1 MKTILKQLSMGILF
15 AGILAVVL
23 PDACYAQASEV
34 RPVVNCITF
43 VPSGGGFELGVYF
56 GYVSTFTSQV
66 TFDVGVQ
73 NFFSPGVLFRNQPT
87 VFDPGVHD
95 KVFFTHFFVSASQP
109 QITWSVNGLTAT
121 GRDDTSLLCD
131 LPHYAGD
138 WSPTG
143 SPFGPYHPGDLVR
156 HNGFLWALPLTSD
169 GTGEPGVSQQW
180 NIWPGAVPGP
190 QGPPGPQ
197 GAQGATGATGSTGLQ
212 GPQGPAGPQGLQG
225 AQGAMGPSGSQGPPG
240 PAGPQGQSAALA
252 LQNATT
258 VTFSQPFNGID
269 NSAVAKC
276 PAGQILVTGG
286 GQCSTGVLLW
296 NGPLDSSSWQVKC
309 STGTVTVKA
318 VCIPS
323 PNP

>member
-1 MKTILKQLSMGILF
+1 MKTIFKPLSMGVLF
-15 AGILAVVL
+15 AGMLALWL
-23 PDACYAQASEV
+23 PGATFAQASEV

-56 GYVSTFTSQV
+56 GYISTFTSQV

-121 GRDDTSLLCD
+121 ARDDTSLLCD

-156 HNGFLWALPLTSD
+156 HNGFLWVLPLTSD

-180 NIWPGAVPGP
+180 NIWPGPVPGP

-197 GAQGATGATGSTGLQ
+197 GAQGATGATGPTGPQGQQGPQGSTGLQ
-212 GPQGPAGPQGLQG
+212 GATGQAGQQGPQGPQGSQGPAGP
-225 AQGAMGPSGSQGPPG
+225 PG
-240 PAGPQGQSAALA
+240 PSAALA

-296 NGPLDSSSWQVKC
+296 NGPLDSSS
-309 STGTVTVKA
+309 
-318 VCIPS
+318 
-323 PNP
+323 